1 MKLKK
6 RIAMLA
12 LILVL
17 TLTSATGVSA
27 MQGFAYGPITV
38 PIRDEAYVAPATAN
52 QNYKYVL
59 NYITSKSGGAAV
71 HSSYYTY
78 YSGAMQNLM
87 SSSIKSTTTGAVYWR
102 PANVSGE
109 PAGWNIVEDEG
120 GCPAVPSSGNYCAIK
135 GASYALY
142 LDNINFVNS
151 FTVSGQFTFTN

>member
-1 MKLKK
+1 MELKK

-38 PIRDEAYVAPATAN
+38 PRSQDATLAPATAN
-52 QNYKYVL
+52 QNYRYVL

-78 YSGAMQNLM
+78 YNGTLIG
-87 SSSIKSTTTGAVYWR
+87 SSIKTETVGSAIWKPNNYINATN
-102 PANVSGE
+102 PS
-109 PAGWNIVEDEG
+109 GWNIVGSPG
-120 GCPAVPSSGNYCAIK
+120 GCPASASSYCAVK
-135 GASYALY
+135 GESYTLF
-142 LDNINFVNS
+142 LDNKNILNP
-151 FTVSGQFTFTN
+151 FTISGQFTFTNY